1 MKLKMGNVVT
11 LAAAA
16 ALIGVLPLFAQTP
29 APTPVQKP
37 DFILTLPPAYAA
49 FTEQTQSMKQGEGT
63 IQMTTYVSK
72 NTTTNEAAVVTVS
85 KMPGKIGD
93 PDKAFA
99 STRDGL
105 LKSLNATLEKEEKLP
120 GDVASERLVFRSNTA
135 PVFLQAR
142 LIAKDNRLVQLLYV
156 GRSEEQRNSPGTAQL
171 FDSFHLVDAPAPAAS
186 K

>member
-1 MKLKMGNVVT
+1 MKLKLGNVT
-11 LAAAA
+11 LAATA
-16 ALIGVLPLFAQTP
+16 ALMGVLPLFAQ

-37 DFILTLPPAYAA
+37 DFAVTLPPAYAA

-93 PDKAFA
+93 ADKAFA
-99 STRDGL
+99 STRDSL

-120 GDVASERLVFRSNTA
+120 GDVAAERLLIRSNGAT
-135 PVFLQAR
+135 PVYLQVR
-142 LIAKDNRLVQLLYV
+142 LVAKDDRLVQLLYV
-156 GRSEEQRNSPGTAQL
+156 GRSEEQRNSPATAQL